1 MLLRFEKI
9 ALSLSLAVG
18 CLAYGNTP
26 KPHGN
31 LTFNGI
37 LTAGATVDTDHK
49 HQERLPCMG
58 CDVGSLNFGQ
68 ASLGLAGYYWASD
81 TETLQ
86 LAIGA
91 QLNSY
96 NWNDNL
102 YYSQT
107 QFYEGWLQLGAETK
121 AIENWTWRSLAQVYA
136 DVYDMSSWRG
146 QGIIWGRYSLNER
159 MGLHIGG
166 YATAGLEY
174 GRILPIVGFDSALPW
189 DMTLRLIFPLEFSLM
204 RQHSS
209 SMRYGLA
216 ARIFTARNRFTK
228 QDMPSFCMQYIG
240 EGASGCAVEEWM
252 LTDASCECA
261 EDADCNNCWPSPC
274 GIVPGQPCIQRYTLN
289 RGYIQYSN
297 YGLEALFNWW
307 PFLFADLSI
316 VAGVTTVGE
325 LRLSDCN
332 DARFFHRYFKPTAY
346 GQIALTV
353 YF

>member
-1 MLLRFEKI
+1 MLLRSYKVPLCI
-9 ALSLSLAVG
+9 SLAIS
-18 CLAYGNTP
+18 CLAHSDTP

-31 LTFNGI
+31 LTFNGL
-37 LTAGATVDTDHK
+37 LTTGASVDNDHK
-49 HQERLPCMG
+49 HQERQLCSG
-58 CDVGSLNFGQ
+58 CDSGALHFGQ

-86 LAIGA
+86 VALGS

-96 NWNDNL
+96 SWDDNP
-102 YYSQT
+102 YYTQK

-121 AIENWTWRSLAQVYA
+121 AFEKWTWRSLAQVYA
-136 DVYDMSSWRG
+136 DLYDMSSWRG
-146 QGIIWGRYSLNER
+146 QGLIWGRYAFSER
-159 MGLHIGG
+159 LGFHIGG
-166 YATAGLEY
+166 YAVAGLEY
-174 GRILPIVGFDSALPW
+174 GRILPIAGLDAALPW
-189 DMTLRLIFPLEFSLM
+189 DLTLRLIFPLEFSLI

-216 ARIFTARNRFTK
+216 ARIFTARNRFSK
-228 QDMPSFCMQYIG
+228 QDMPCFCMQYIG
-240 EGASGCAVEEWM
+240 SCADSCDTGQDCGA
-252 LTDASCECA
+252 
-261 EDADCNNCWPSPC
+261 CWPAPC
-274 GIVPGQPCIQRYTLN
+274 GMVDGQPCLQRYSLD

-307 PFLFADLSI
+307 PFFFTDLSV
-316 VAGVTTVGE
+316 VAGITTVGE